1 MKVKINWNLSQK
13 LDLNHRDHFFI
24 LNKNINNSN
33 VNEEQKLFNQ
43 KSSLEAA
50 LYLIKNFQLE
60 YLSKQIKKDKNKTIK
75 KMLISLR
82 DNIRLMLE
90 EKIKKLNYIKGQ
102 NEISKNKIQNILFPP
117 SNSEN
122 LDKYKINTK
131 ISEKNQLKL
140 LNFQIENEIEKTK
153 FLTEQKAQI
162 IGYITSIPFFFEANK
177 EIFCNNN
184 YETITKITELLN
196 EMIRRVRKEFIDV
209 VKAKMKQELEINGIT
224 VQINYIK
231 DNIED
236 YKLKGCKK
244 YIESEDIIQ
253 EDSKEYVK
261 SIFTN
266 QSKRNSL
273 SSINNIRYVKKKS
286 GINSK
291 NKDIIIKKERI
302 IKNKTLNNNIFFTNK
317 INKSILNDINNKNVN
332 NYLNMNINV
341 NINLNNNNFRKESFN
356 SSSESNNED
365 NEKNEQY
372 EMDLNENNKIIIS
385 PITTYENANTINN
398 NIKTESSKNGD
409 SFVLDIKDN

>member
-24 LNKNINNSN
+24 LNKNRNNSN
-33 VNEEQKLFNQ
+33 VNEEQKLFNH

>member
-1 MKVKINWNLSQK
+1 
-13 LDLNHRDHFFI
+13 
-24 LNKNINNSN
+24 
-33 VNEEQKLFNQ
+33 
-43 KSSLEAA
+43 
-50 LYLIKNFQLE
+50 
-60 YLSKQIKKDKNKTIK
+60 
-75 KMLISLR
+75 MLISLR

-209 VKAKMKQELEINGIT
+209 VKAKMKLELEINGIT